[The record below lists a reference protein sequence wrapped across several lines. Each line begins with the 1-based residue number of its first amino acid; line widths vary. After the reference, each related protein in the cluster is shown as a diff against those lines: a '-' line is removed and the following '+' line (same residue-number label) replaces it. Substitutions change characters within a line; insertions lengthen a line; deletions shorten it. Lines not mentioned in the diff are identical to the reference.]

1 MKLSTKLTA
10 LFTLIFLIIGII
22 TSYFVYTSEV
32 KRLENNIK
40 EELKE
45 HASQSMDQIDRML
58 FERSTDIK
66 ILAADPVIISRSSSP
81 MEIHKRLMV
90 FKDSY
95 KFYDSLSFF
104 DLNRV
109 RITDTAGIKIGEQH
123 PLTEYWPHI
132 EKGMDYVFDVS
143 ESNSLKKE
151 VLHFASVVKDR
162 NGSPFGVVVSRMSME
177 HIDDILTK
185 KIGIHVTQE
194 AIDVDLVSNDGLL
207 LYSDYNK
214 KGILNDIPP
223 DWELIKK
230 IISAG
235 KKIGS
240 ERYNPT
246 EREEEIFSFV
256 CEKGYLDFKGNNWTL
271 IMHTPT
277 RVAFASAIELRNR
290 IIIIFSI
297 TSIVA
302 FFIILYF
309 SYTITLP
316 VERLSTAVIEIGKGN
331 LEVEVKTTD
340 NGEIGKL
347 ASLFN
352 KMTKD
357 LRESRENGLR
367 YRREIEVQNHKIHL
381 LSQMSE
387 LLQSCNKF
395 EEAYTVIGQSAKQ
408 LFAADSGALYILN
421 SSRKL
426 VEEAAVWGDHPP
438 KNQVFS
444 IEDCWALRR
453 GQNHE
458 VSEYHSGLRCLH
470 VEGDIKAYM
479 CMPIIAQ
486 GEMIGIFNVLI
497 SLSGNAQSDE
507 QLLKERRDEATSIT
521 ERIGVAIANLRLRD
535 TLKNLSVRDPLT
547 NLFNRRYMEET
558 LEREISRAGRKGI
571 TIGIIMLDIDHFKN
585 FNDTFGHDIG
595 DTILAELGKFLQK
608 NIRGSDIACRYGG
621 EEFMIILPDASLE
634 MTLQRAEFLRKT
646 VKELQSWHS
655 LRPMKTI
662 TLSFG
667 IAVFPEHGQTIE
679 KLLKASDTALYQAK
693 KEGRNRV
700 CIGLQSLSEAVMNN
714 AQ

>member
-22 TSYFVYTSEV
+22 TSYFVYTSDV
-32 KRLENNIK
+32 KRLEDNVKK
-40 EELKE
+40 ELEE
-45 HASQSMDQIDRML
+45 QAFQTMDKIDLIL
-58 FERSTDIK
+58 FERSADIK
-66 ILAADPVIISRSSSP
+66 ILVADPVISSRSSSP
-81 MEIHKRLMV
+81 LEIKKRLMV
-90 FKDSY
+90 FKDNY

-109 RITDTAGIKIGEQH
+109 RITDTDGLKIGEQH
-123 PLTEYWPHI
+123 PLTEYWPYI
-132 EKGMDYVFDVS
+132 EKGIDYVFDVS
-143 ESNSLKKE
+143 ESNSLKKV
-151 VLHFASVVKDR
+151 VLHIASAVKDR
-162 NGSPFGVVVSRMSME
+162 NGSPFGVVVSRISME
-177 HIDDILTK
+177 QIDEIIAKHK
-185 KIGIHVTQE
+185 KVMLLQE
-194 AIDVDLVSNDGLL
+194 AVNVDLVSNEGLL

-214 KGILNDIPP
+214 KGVLHDISPE
-223 DWELIKK
+223 WELTKK
-230 IISAG
+230 IISEG

-240 ERYNPT
+240 QKYSPT
-246 EREEEIFSFV
+246 GREEEIFSFV
-256 CEKGYLDFKGNNWTL
+256 REEGYLDFKGSNWTL
-271 IMHTPT
+271 IMHIPT
-277 RVAFASAIELRNR
+277 RVAFAPAIELRNR
-290 IIIIFSI
+290 VTIFFFI

-302 FFIILYF
+302 FFIILFF

-316 VERLSTAVIEIGKGN
+316 VERLITAAIEIGKGN
-331 LEVEVKTTD
+331 LDVEVKTTD

-347 ASLFN
+347 ASSFN
-352 KMTKD
+352 KMAKD
-357 LRESRENGLR
+357 LRESRENGLK
-367 YRREIEVQNHKIHL
+367 YSRELEGHNHKIHL

-387 LLQSCNKF
+387 LLQSCNKL

-421 SSRKL
+421 ASRKL
-426 VEEAAVWGDHPP
+426 LEETAVWGDHPP

-453 GQNHE
+453 GQSHE

-470 VEGDIKAYM
+470 VEGDINAYI

-507 QLLKERRDEATSIT
+507 QLLKERRYVATSIT

-547 NLFNRRYMEET
+547 SLFNRRYMEET

-571 TIGIIMLDIDHFKN
+571 TIGVIMLDIDYFKN

-646 VKELQSWHS
+646 VKELQSWHN

-700 CIGLQSLSEAVMNN
+700 CTAES
-714 AQ
+714 